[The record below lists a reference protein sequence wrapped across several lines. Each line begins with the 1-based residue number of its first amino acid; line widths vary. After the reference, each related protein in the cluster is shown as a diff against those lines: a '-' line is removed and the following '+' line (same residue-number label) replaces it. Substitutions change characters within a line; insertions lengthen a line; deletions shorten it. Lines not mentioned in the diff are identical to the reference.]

1 MHQPKA
7 KQLPSGMWRCRIR
20 IKGQDISITRQTER
34 EAIAEALAVKAG
46 IMQVQQ
52 APGKKTLEQ
61 VVDAYIDARR
71 SVLSPSTICG
81 YEAIKRTRFQASMHL
96 QYSSLT
102 PGRLQKMVDQETRIC
117 GAKTVKNAW
126 SLIASAIEAETG
138 TRPTVRLKQIVRK
151 ERPFLEPEQIQIFL
165 GAIRGK
171 TIEVPALLALSSLR
185 RSEILDLKWD
195 DIDLDGGIIHVRGAA
210 VYDEDWRLVH
220 KAENKN
226 RASRRDVPL
235 IKPLHDALEQAKHK
249 SQYIVTQNPSYL
261 YQAINKICR
270 KNGLPEVGLH
280 GLRHSFASL
289 AYHLGISERVAMR
302 IGGWSNT
309 ATMHEIYTHLA
320 SADIAKSAAA
330 LLQYFDG
337 APE

>member
-1 MHQPKA
+1 MQQPKA

-81 YEAIKRTRFQASMHL
+81 YEAIKRTRFRASMHL
-96 QYSSLT
+96 QHSSLT
-102 PGRLQKMVDQETRIC
+102 PAQLQRMVDQETRIC

-138 TRPTVRLKQIVRK
+138 NRPTVRLKQIVRK
-151 ERPFLEPEQIQIFL
+151 ERPFLDPDQIQIFV
-165 GAIRGK
+165 GAIHGK
-171 TIEVPALLALSSLR
+171 TIEIPAFLALSSLR
-185 RSEILDLKWD
+185 RSEILNLKWD
-195 DIDLDGGIIHVRGAA
+195 DIDLDAGIIHVRGAA
-210 VYDEDWRLVH
+210 VYDEHWTLIH

-235 IKPLHDALEQAKHK
+235 IKPLRDALEHAGHK
-249 SQYIVTQNPSYL
+249 SQYIVTHNPSYL
-261 YQAINKICR
+261 YKAINKICI

-309 ATMHEIYTHLA
+309 ATMHDIYTHLA
-320 SADIAKSAAA
+320 SSDIAKSAAA
-330 LLQYFDG
+330 LLQYFDW
-337 APE
+337 AQK

>member
-1 MHQPKA
+1 
-7 KQLPSGMWRCRIR
+7 MWRCRIR
-20 IKGQDISITRQTER
+20 IKGQDISITRQSER

-52 APGKKTLEQ
+52 APAKKTLEQ

-81 YEAIKRTRFQASMHL
+81 YEAIKRTRFQTSMQL

-151 ERPFLEPEQIQIFL
+151 ERPFLEAEQIQIFL

-195 DIDLDGGIIHVRGAA
+195 DIDLAAGIIHVRGAA